1 MMANS
6 MVSEL
11 QKLAHYS
18 IIETVGIYIS
28 FTCIVGKSKGG
39 WAVKSGAYFLYVA
52 SSYPRYENFF
62 SWEIFACFH
71 FFQPQSPRINFTYL
85 FCLHNLRNS

>member
-11 QKLAHYS
+11 QKLAYYS

-39 WAVKSGAYFLYVA
+39 WAVKSG
-52 SSYPRYENFF
+52 
-62 SWEIFACFH
+62 
-71 FFQPQSPRINFTYL
+71 TYL
-85 FCLHNLRNS
+85 HTIHNKKMIKRLASAF